1 MGHAWLK
8 RVMLQGTP
16 AAVLQP
22 RPPQPIRPAGVRSQ
36 HRSCF
41 REKGN
46 EDFDSAP
53 PKLSSLL
60 LQTLLVIMWIEAVTE
75 LRTLMKAATEH
86 TGKGESLT
94 QQLPLCT
101 PLWKKA
107 ARSCA

>member
-60 LQTLLVIMWIEAVTE
+60 LQTLLVIMWIEAVIE

-86 TGKGESLT
+86 TGKGAEPHTAAS
-94 QQLPLCT
+94 PLHSTLEERC
-101 PLWKKA
+101 
-107 ARSCA
+107 